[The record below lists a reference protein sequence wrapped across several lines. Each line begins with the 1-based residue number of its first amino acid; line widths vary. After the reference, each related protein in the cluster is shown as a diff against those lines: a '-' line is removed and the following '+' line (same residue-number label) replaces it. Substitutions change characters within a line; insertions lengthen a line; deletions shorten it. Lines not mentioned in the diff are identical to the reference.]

1 MIIQKLN
8 SRLLMAP
15 QKVLQEN
22 IEASIIIVNRILMIF
37 PLVKYHLN
45 PKI

>member
-22 IEASIIIVNRILMIF
+22 IVASIIIVNRILMIS
-37 PLVKYHLN
+37 PLVKYQLN